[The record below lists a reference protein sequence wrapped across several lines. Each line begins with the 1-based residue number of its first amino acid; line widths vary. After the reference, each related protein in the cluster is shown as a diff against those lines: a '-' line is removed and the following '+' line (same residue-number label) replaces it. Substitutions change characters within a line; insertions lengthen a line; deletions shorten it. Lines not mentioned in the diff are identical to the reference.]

1 MLDPSIASAYDHAVL
16 RLDMVGGHLDR
27 LEQPLRTLLVV
38 ESAQGII
45 ESGGL
50 AYFYEADFPNN
61 PPYETFVEAYR
72 LIGASEAASC
82 IEASAALFPFAEP
95 HLFAPLRELW
105 LEKMAA
111 DPGHVFH
118 SLSAR
123 IGNDDSVW
131 QRLTEYVHRNPSAFA
146 PA

>member
-1 MLDPSIASAYDHAVL
+1 MLDPALDPFYDRAVSCL
-16 RLDMVGGHLDR
+16 SEADGHMDR
-27 LEQPLRTLLVV
+27 LAVPLQTLLIV

-61 PPYETFVEAYR
+61 PPYESFAAAYR
-72 LIGASEAASC
+72 RIGAEMAAAC
-82 IEASAALFPFAEP
+82 IEDSAALFPFAEP

-111 DPGHVFH
+111 DPAHAFH

-131 QRLTEYVHRNPSAFA
+131 QRLTDYVRRHRDSFEPV
-146 PA
+146 